1 MKQLRNIF
9 FVITI
14 ILTPI
19 ISMSQTDSIY
29 RFSLNQAI
37 DFAYENNINV
47 TNAELEVR
55 KAKWKV
61 WETTAIG
68 LPQVNGSAE
77 YQNFPEIPTQ
87 LMPNFLFPVVV
98 GINTSYF
105 GLTPT
110 QPMPDDG
117 GKIPVQFGSKH
128 NLNWGISVSQLIFSG
143 EYIVGLQAAK
153 TYKKMSTQNL
163 TKTRIELKTNVE
175 QAYYLSLIASNSL
188 SILQKNYENIKKI
201 TENNQK
207 LAKEG
212 IINQTQA
219 DQIKILELN
228 LKNQISSLERQK
240 KLSII
245 MLKFQLGMLPAD
257 SLVLTDSLD
266 EIIKTLDLKLLSS
279 DFNINDNIDYQIMET
294 QVKLKTLNLR
304 RTESTTLPQI
314 SAYYSYSKKAMLDT
328 FDFFNEST
336 EWFPTSVIGVKLS
349 VPIFASGM
357 RTAQIQ
363 QNKIDLMETMNQ
375 KQMYNEQL
383 NIQYVQSKDDYM
395 NSLDNLYSQ
404 KLNMELSDR
413 IYKNTLIQ
421 YQEGTASSS
430 DLTQAQNQFLQAESS
445 YYQALMQAL
454 KTKSAL
460 EKIIFNAN

>member
-1 MKQLRNIF
+1 
-9 FVITI
+9 
-14 ILTPI
+14 
-19 ISMSQTDSIY
+19 MSQTDSIY